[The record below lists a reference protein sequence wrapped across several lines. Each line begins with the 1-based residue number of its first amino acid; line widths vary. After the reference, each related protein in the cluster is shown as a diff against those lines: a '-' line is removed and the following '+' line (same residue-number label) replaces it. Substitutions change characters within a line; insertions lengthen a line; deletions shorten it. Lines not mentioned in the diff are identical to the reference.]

1 MFLESKKELEGRI
14 KMLKTK
20 LLDYM
25 QQTDKKIAI
34 VGHSN
39 MIKTLT
45 ATGFKADGEPIN
57 GVDMKNC
64 EVDLINVV
72 MELKQKE
79 KAGISI
85 LPFCA

>member
-1 MFLESKKELEGRI
+1 MKLKEYL
-14 KMLKTK
+14 TK
-20 LLDYM
+20 
-25 QQTDKKIAI
+25 TDKKIAI

-45 ATGFKADGEPIN
+45 ATGFRVDGEPIN

-72 MELKQKE
+72 LDMKIPE
-79 KAGISI
+79 KPAKGITMGRT
-85 LPFCA
+85 